1 MKFSYYT
8 SNCFEHKITP
18 LFQNIFRL
26 SVKLHTFQEISN
38 SFEEMATTP
47 AFQIVQENLL
57 RTFLK
62 IFQDTVPQFIGENN
76 TQVQ

>member
-1 MKFSYYT
+1 
-8 SNCFEHKITP
+8 
-18 LFQNIFRL
+18 
-26 SVKLHTFQEISN
+26 
-38 SFEEMATTP
+38 MATTP

-76 TQVQ
+76 TQVQSLWISFESFSQFIYKSLFKI

>member
-1 MKFSYYT
+1 
-8 SNCFEHKITP
+8 
-18 LFQNIFRL
+18 
-26 SVKLHTFQEISN
+26 
-38 SFEEMATTP
+38 MATTP

-76 TQVQ
+76 TQVDYYGVNHYQAREWIFSYILDGMELWSKF